1 MPGESMG
8 EAEAGRLTRERIVEA
23 ATRLVEFDGLSG
35 LSMRRLGSLLGV
47 EAMALYRYID
57 GRDDL
62 LEAMVDALADKV
74 PRAADMDLS
83 PSGGWQAYLQ
93 ELAHAVRDLAR
104 EHPRIFPLLVT
115 RPPAAP
121 WLRPPLRSV
130 DLVEDFLG
138 ALTSRGLSDVRAVS
152 AYRSFTS
159 FLLGALLL
167 AVVEEGAPLPA
178 ENLLQD
184 ESGVPNLSPDEHPH
198 LVRLRG
204 MLTEDHAD
212 EEFESALERLLEE
225 LAGEVER

>member
-1 MPGESMG
+1 MD
-8 EAEAGRLTRERIVEA
+8 EAEPGRLTRERIVEA
-23 ATRLVEFDGLSG
+23 AVRLVESDGLSS
-35 LSMRRLGSLLGV
+35 LSMRRLGGALGV

-74 PRAADMDLS
+74 PRAADMDLR
-83 PSGGWQAYLQ
+83 PGGSWQAYLQ

-138 ALTSRGLSDVRAVS
+138 ALTSRGLSDAQAVS

-167 AVVEEGAPLPA
+167 AVTEEGASLPA
-178 ENLLQD
+178 EEILGGA
-184 ESGVPNLSPDEHPH
+184 SGAPDLSPGEHPH
-198 LVRLRG
+198 LTRMRE
-204 MLTEDHAD
+204 MLTEDHAN
-212 EEFESALERLLEE
+212 EEFESALERLLED
-225 LAGEVER
+225 LAGEFGR